1 MALSESIEDVAIL
14 INGPPEDLPCAID
27 GEKDFV

>member
-1 MALSESIEDVAIL
+1 MALSEDIEDVAIL
-14 INGPPEDLPCAID
+14 IDGPPEVMACAID